1 METSYQQKYWIIFVV
16 ILVIFIIV
24 SLVFSPYTISYDISS
39 IGRIIPAREWLI
51 QRNTDGSLI
60 SSVKDHRT
68 GFTENYFAVQ
78 VERGDVVHFQIN
90 PALKAKSGIAMGDK
104 VGHIR
109 SNEIERRLAELQGML
124 EMANAS
130 LEFYRTG
137 EKDAV
142 IREAR
147 QAAALSKEQAE
158 LQERL
163 FERQKLLYDQQ
174 LISEETIEISQSASR
189 ISRLEA
195 ELASAKLQTVATG
208 AKPEQLDL
216 VKSEIERYKKEI
228 RVLEDRLNQF
238 TIHSTITGKIYKS
251 FAADTLLMAGEED
264 FLLLIPVPWTERH
277 AIGEGTKITVLQ
289 DGKEITGKIIR
300 LNLNTGILNGN
311 QMFTAIAAFDSPA
324 TELAPY
330 LYCNCEIEG
339 VQLTPLEYVGKY
351 VQKMFSR

>member
-228 RVLEDRLNQF
+228 QEIDV
-238 TIHSTITGKIYKS
+238 IHKS
-251 FAADTLLMAGEED
+251 DT
-264 FLLLIPVPWTERH
+264 FLVE
-277 AIGEGTKITVLQ
+277 
-289 DGKEITGKIIR
+289 
-300 LNLNTGILNGN
+300 
-311 QMFTAIAAFDSPA
+311 
-324 TELAPY
+324 
-330 LYCNCEIEG
+330 
-339 VQLTPLEYVGKY
+339 
-351 VQKMFSR
+351 